1 MEYKDICLKVNGKQ
15 AAKLK
20 DDSMK
25 FEIYSK
31 QLAVPFRIYSDFETI
46 LNGVQTNDNDN
57 NFSYSKKY
65 LWHMLAVLLTKLYVL
80 MIDLQAICSLQGKK
94 CNQKSYW
101 RSS

>member
-20 DDSMK
+20 DGSMK

-31 QLAVPFRIYSDFETI
+31 QLAVPFRICSDFETI

-65 LWHMLAVLLTKLYVL
+65 L
-80 MIDLQAICSLQGKK
+80 
-94 CNQKSYW
+94 
-101 RSS
+101 